1 MPAGIDW
8 ITALKAPAIQQLAA
22 EGGPLQLSFFDDR
35 DLAEIESAELF
46 PGERLIVCKNHAL
59 AEDAGASGT
68 NCSMPPS
75 RI

>member
-1 MPAGIDW
+1 MS
-8 ITALKAPAIQQLAA
+8 L
-22 EGGPLQLSFFDDR
+22 FDEC

-75 RI
+75 RT